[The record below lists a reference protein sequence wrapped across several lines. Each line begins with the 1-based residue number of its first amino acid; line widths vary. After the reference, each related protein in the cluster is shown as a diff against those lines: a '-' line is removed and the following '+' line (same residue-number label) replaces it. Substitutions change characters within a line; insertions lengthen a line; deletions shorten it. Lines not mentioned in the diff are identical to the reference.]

1 MAGDMTHTLTPD
13 LGTPVISCSK
23 TFNLFHELSIF
34 ELKPV
39 ESSSSLHDSNVIC
52 LEEGGGKKRAR
63 EVYESEHVHV
73 KERKGVCDDIVY
85 LSN

>member
-39 ESSSSLHDSNVIC
+39 ESSSSVHDSNVIC
-52 LEEGGGKKRAR
+52 LEGGGKKSAR
-63 EVYESEHVHV
+63 GRCMKASMCMSK
-73 KERKGVCDDIVY
+73 KEREYVMISY
-85 LSN
+85 T